1 MEMIATNLKDKKI
14 AVIGCGSIGRRHI
27 ANLNS
32 LGFHKIIAC
41 DTDEERLHYVKKR
54 CSLQQTL
61 SNSEELTSKGVDAA
75 LICTPPNSHVSIAM
89 EMLRNGIHTF
99 VEKPFSHTLEGVD
112 NVIDEASKRELI
124 LCIDYN
130 LRLDR
135 GITKIKDVLES
146 GALGDVLSAQASF
159 GQYLPDW
166 RPWQDY
172 KQSYS
177 AKKSLGGGILL
188 DGSHELDYMR
198 WLLGD
203 IRQIAC
209 FAGKLS
215 RLEIETE
222 DVVSLIFRCT
232 NNVIGEI
239 HVDCIRPGYSRKCE
253 IIGDKGVVTWDYDKC
268 IVRIQYLGSKKIQTM
283 RTPEDKNMMYIDAIR
298 NFLNSIQ
305 GKEKP
310 FCDGFDAKKTLI
322 LSLAAKKSNED
333 GLVVTI

>member
-1 MEMIATNLKDKKI
+1 MIPTSLKDKEI
-14 AVIGCGSIGRRHI
+14 AVIGCGSIGLRHI
-27 ANLNS
+27 TNLNR
-32 LGFHKIIAC
+32 LGCHKIIAC
-41 DTDEERLHYVKKR
+41 DTDKERLRYAKKR

-61 SNSEELTSKGVDAA
+61 SNSEELIGKGVDAA

-99 VEKPFSHTLEGVD
+99 LEKPFSHTLGGVD
-112 NVIDEASKRELI
+112 NVINEASKRGLI

-135 GITKIKDVLES
+135 GIKKIKEILDS

-172 KQSYS
+172 KQSYT
-177 AKKSLGGGILL
+177 AKKSLGGGMIL

-203 IRQIAC
+203 IRQVAC

-215 RLEIETE
+215 SLEIETE

-239 HVDCIRPGYSRKCE
+239 HTDCIRPGYSRKCE
-253 IIGDKGVVTWDYDKC
+253 IIGDEGVITWDYDKG
-268 IVRIQYLGSKKIQTM
+268 IVTIQYLGSKKIQTI
-283 RTPEDKNMMYIDAIR
+283 RTPKDKNTMYIDAIC
-298 NFLNSIQ
+298 NFFDSIR

-310 FCDGFDAKKTLI
+310 FCDGVDAKKTLI